1 MSTKIIKK
9 GIYFLKKLQS
19 LILNNNI
26 LAMIAKRCIIDFDDT
41 INFDKSIALVEV
53 ASKYD
58 IQQIRAQIEDCFL
71 GDDNVTI
78 ELMLTVTKK
87 GRQTYE

>member
-1 MSTKIIKK
+1 M
-9 GIYFLKKLQS
+9 KKLQS
-19 LILNNNI
+19 LILNNSLLEI
-26 LAMIAKRCIIDFDDT
+26 QAKRCIWNFDDS
-41 INFDKSIALVEV
+41 IKFDQSIALIEV
-53 ASKYD
+53 ANKYD
-58 IQQIRAQIEDCFL
+58 IQQIRAQLEDCFL

>member
-1 MSTKIIKK
+1 
-9 GIYFLKKLQS
+9 LKKLRS
-19 LILNNNI
+19 LILDNNVLEI
-26 LAMIAKRCIIDFDDT
+26 IAKRCINEFDHT
-41 INFDKSIALVEV
+41 IKFDQSIALIEV
-53 ASKYD
+53 ANKYD
-58 IQQIRAQIEDCFL
+58 TQQIRAQLEDCFL

>member
-1 MSTKIIKK
+1 
-9 GIYFLKKLQS
+9 LKKLRS
-19 LILNNNI
+19 LILDNNVLEI
-26 LAMIAKRCIIDFDDT
+26 IAKRCINDFDWT
-41 INFDKSIALVEV
+41 IKFDQSIALIEV
-53 ASKYD
+53 ANKYD
-58 IQQIRAQIEDCFL
+58 TQQIRAQLEDCFL